1 MRLNAHPT
9 PLRVLAACVAFF
21 PANVLQFV
29 ERMRVR
35 VLDEYL
41 DLKFAELDN
50 QRLQMQKQ
58 IDSRERR
65 INLQV
70 LMRGNT

>member
-1 MRLNAHPT
+1 M
-9 PLRVLAACVAFF
+9 
-21 PANVLQFV
+21 
-29 ERMRVR
+29 R

-58 IDSRERR
+58 IDSREKR
-65 INLQV
+65 INLQA
-70 LMRGNT
+70 LMRGNA